1 MNTVTV
7 IGKNKPQN
15 PRDLMI
21 NLFDQGIDI
30 GQIISVYLIYCDGK
44 DREVPEDEYQ
54 ALLLHQLLFAK
65 RVYSQE
71 KQLL

>member
-1 MNTVTV
+1 
-7 IGKNKPQN
+7 
-15 PRDLMI
+15 MI